1 MNKILFGVSLV
12 CVITAAVTDYRV
24 RRIPNWLTLPSMLSG
39 LVLNGVFLGWSGLL
53 LSLKGLGLGFLL
65 LFLWYLLGGMG
76 AGDVKL
82 LSAVGAIL
90 GPRLVFFA
98 FIWTAIVGG
107 VIAVTVMICKRS
119 VMQTFRNL
127 WILIQTW
134 VIAGS
139 HREAN
144 ITIRNQSLIK
154 LPYGVAIAFG
164 TGLAVWLQWIP
175 GLEF

>member
-1 MNKILFGVSLV
+1 MNRILFGVSLV
-12 CVITAAVTDYRV
+12 CVMTAAISDFHV
-24 RRIPNWLTLPSMLSG
+24 RRIPNWLTLPSILLG
-39 LVLNGVFLGWSGLL
+39 LVLNGAFFGWSGLV

-65 LFLWYLLGGMG
+65 LFFWYLLGGMG

-98 FIWTAIVGG
+98 FIWTAIAGG
-107 VIAVTVMICKRS
+107 VIAVTVMISRKA

-127 WILIQTW
+127 KILIQSW

-139 HREAN
+139 NSEAN
-144 ITIRNQSLIK
+144 LTIRNQSLIK
-154 LPYGVAIAFG
+154 LPYGVAIAVG
-164 TGLAVWLQWIP
+164 TSLAVWLQWIP